1 MNLTDNQLWTLDQLG
16 IPVWRQRQVTGQDLN
31 DENPTDDAVF
41 VCHSSLL
48 LCVPETINPPE
59 QQLWTNICK
68 VIDGLSLSS
77 EQCPPAM
84 LSKLTV
90 DDELPQQIFIF
101 GNSSLSHD
109 AALANRCV
117 TLPSLDDLIREPA
130 QKAVVWSAICQLQQ
144 QAS

>member
-1 MNLTDNQLWTLDQLG
+1 MNLTEQQLWTLDRLG
-16 IPVWRQRQVTGQDLN
+16 IPVWRQRPVNGQDLA
-31 DENPTDDAVF
+31 DENPADDAVF

-48 LCVPETINPPE
+48 ICVPETINTAQ
-59 QQLWTNICK
+59 QQLLTNICK

-77 EQCPPAM
+77 QQCQPAM

-90 DDELPQQIFIF
+90 EDESPRQIFIF
-101 GNSSLSHD
+101 SNSFLSHD
-109 AALANRCV
+109 DALANRCV

>member
-16 IPVWRQRQVTGQDLN
+16 IPVWRQRPVNEQDLA
-31 DENPTDDAVF
+31 DKNPADDAVF

-48 LCVPETINPPE
+48 ICVPETINTAE
-59 QQLWTNICK
+59 RQLLTNICK

-77 EQCPPAM
+77 QQCQPAM

-90 DDELPQQIFIF
+90 EDELPRQIFIF
-101 GNSSLSHD
+101 GDSSLSHD
-109 AALANRCV
+109 ATLASRCV
-117 TLPSLDDLIREPA
+117 TLPSLDDLIRQPA